1 LVVSI
6 DSVNNSGPLPVLR
19 PGLHGFV
26 NRDSLYYRRKH
37 CPTRPITSV
46 NFLDTT
52 YELIWVLTRLGQWI
66 KPVEPF
72 AVLRFCRFQP
82 NARFAIER
90 VGQGISASN
99 VTAIWALLSY
109 RECSSSLFTTQ
120 WSEAINE
127 IRLNVDGYSPPHERY
142 HVNLAD
148 RLGKG
153 LLFAIVSQVAS
164 NRMNF
169 GLILG
174 VILGE
179 QQ

>member
-1 LVVSI
+1 MQLQS
-6 DSVNNSGPLPVLR
+6 
-19 PGLHGFV
+19 
-26 NRDSLYYRRKH
+26 
-37 CPTRPITSV
+37 
-46 NFLDTT
+46 
-52 YELIWVLTRLGQWI
+52 
-66 KPVEPF
+66 
-72 AVLRFCRFQP
+72 
-82 NARFAIER
+82 
-90 VGQGISASN
+90 
-99 VTAIWALLSY
+99 
-109 RECSSSLFTTQ
+109 FTTQ